1 MFEKWLDRVAL
12 AVAIITAIWA
22 IVALSV
28 VVYLL
33 ATT

>member
-1 MFEKWLDRVAL
+1 MFEKWLDKIAL

-22 IVALSV
+22 IVALSA

-33 ATT
+33 ATA

>member
-12 AVAIITAIWA
+12 AVGIITAIWA

-33 ATT
+33 ATA